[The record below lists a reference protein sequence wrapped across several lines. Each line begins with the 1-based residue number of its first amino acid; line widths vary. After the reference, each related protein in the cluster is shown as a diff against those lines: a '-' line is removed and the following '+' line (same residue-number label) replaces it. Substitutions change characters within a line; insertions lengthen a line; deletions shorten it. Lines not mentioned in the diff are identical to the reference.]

1 MNVYLVP
8 IAALKDAQY
17 ELYCEVPDEPPD
29 KRREAPTG
37 FWRRVKHYLSP
48 RQLKHRFSEMI
59 AEAERE
65 RHRERAD
72 DDPVP
77 SGLLARAK
85 ARTLRWIAESIAE
98 QRLLWHMRNQTAA
111 VLFYPDDLDATR
123 AAAELRRQLT
133 RDFEKHR
140 LWLIVD
146 SLGFIASGLLF
157 LVPGPNAV
165 AYYFAFRMVGHYLSL
180 RGARQ
185 ALDAVT
191 WTNAASPPLSQLRRA
206 IGMSADLR
214 ERQVLDVEQALDLE
228 RLAKFFDRVVVPLP

>member
-8 IAALKDAQY
+8 IAPLQEDLY
-17 ELYCEVPDEPPD
+17 ELYCEVPDEPPGERD
-29 KRREAPTG
+29 EVPAE
-37 FWRRVKHYLSP
+37 FWRRLKHRLSP

-65 RHRERAD
+65 RHRERTAD
-72 DDPVP
+72 DPA
-77 SGLLARAK
+77 SSSMLARAK
-85 ARTLRWIAESIAE
+85 ARILRWVAESIAE

-111 VLFYPDDLDATR
+111 ILFYPDDLDPER
-123 AAAELRRQLT
+123 AATELRRQLT

-157 LVPGPNAV
+157 LVPGPNV
-165 AYYFAFRMVGHYLSL
+165 IAYYFAFRMVGHYLSL

-185 ALDAVT
+185 ALDQVT
-191 WTNAASPPLSQLRRA
+191 WTNAASVPLSDLRRA
-206 IGMSADLR
+206 IGLRADLR
-214 ERQVLDVEQALDLE
+214 ERQVRVVEQALQLE
-228 RLAKFFDRVVVPLP
+228 RLAKFFARVVARAP